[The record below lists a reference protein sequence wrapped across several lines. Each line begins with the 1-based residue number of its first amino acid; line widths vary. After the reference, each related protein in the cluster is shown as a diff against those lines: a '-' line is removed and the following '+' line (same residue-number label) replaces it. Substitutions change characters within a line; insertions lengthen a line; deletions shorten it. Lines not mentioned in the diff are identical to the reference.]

1 MLEACMKIV
10 VEDEMGAMGLAV
22 QVDPGAVGVPVA
34 CDRAKR
40 AGEMGAAAGDWV
52 KLSVGGS
59 GR

>member
-34 CDRAKR
+34 VTDDAHASGSRPA
-40 AGEMGAAAGDWV
+40 ALDTGA
-52 KLSVGGS
+52 
-59 GR
+59 